1 MIQLKDILYKVTIQ
15 SVIGITSKNV
25 NKIEYNS
32 NKIENGNLFVAIIG
46 NTIDGH
52 DFISS
57 AIKNG
62 ASAIICQKIP
72 KETVKD
78 ITYIMVDDSRKA
90 LALICSNFFNNPS
103 AKLKLVGITGT
114 NGKTSCSTLLFQ
126 LFKKL
131 NKKVGLIST
140 NVIMIDDNK
149 IRSNQTTPEPLL
161 LNDILN
167 KMVLNNVEY
176 CFMEVSSHA
185 ISQKRIYGLDFILA
199 AFTNL
204 SQDHLDYHK
213 SFKEYRDV
221 KKEFFDSL
229 NQSSF
234 SLTNMDD
241 KNGSFMTQNTKS
253 KCFTYSLGSGS
264 NFSLKILEKDFNG
277 MKVLINNKEL
287 WTKVTGKF
295 NAYNILLVYSV
306 AKILGISE
314 ELILECISSL
324 NSPEGRFELVDK
336 NIDKIGI
343 VDYAHSPDSL
353 KNVLLTI
360 NELKERDKATI
371 TVIGCGGNRDKS
383 KRPIMGK
390 IASSLS
396 DIVIFTSD
404 NPRNENPKDIINQ
417 MIKGVDVKNINKVE
431 SEINREEAIKI
442 ACLRAN
448 SKDVILVAGKGH
460 EKYQINGNEKI
471 EFDDKKVLIKLL
483 KNNY

>member
-1 MIQLKDILYKVTIQ
+1 MMQLKDILYKVTIQ

-72 KETVKD
+72 KKTVKD

-149 IRSNQTTPEPLL
+149 IQSNQTTPEPLL

-234 SLTNMDD
+234 SLTNIDD

-253 KCFTYSLGSGS
+253 KCFTYSLGSDS
-264 NFSLKILEKDFNG
+264 KFSLKILEKDFNG

-314 ELILECISSL
+314 ESILECISSL
-324 NSPEGRFELVDK
+324 KSPEGRFELVDN

-371 TVIGCGGNRDKS
+371 TVIGCGGDRDKL

-442 ACLRAN
+442 ACLKAN

-471 EFDDKKVLIKLL
+471 EFDDKKILIKLL
-483 KNNY
+483 KNNF

>member
-1 MIQLKDILYKVTIQ
+1 MMQLKDILYKVTIQ

-32 NKIENGNLFVAIIG
+32 NNIENGNLFVAIIG

-126 LFKKL
+126 LFKRL

-149 IRSNQTTPEPLL
+149 IQSNQTTPEPLL

-185 ISQKRIYGLDFILA
+185 ISQKRIYGLDFTLA
-199 AFTNL
+199 AF
-204 SQDHLDYHK
+204 
-213 SFKEYRDV
+213 
-221 KKEFFDSL
+221 
-229 NQSSF
+229 
-234 SLTNMDD
+234 
-241 KNGSFMTQNTKS
+241 
-253 KCFTYSLGSGS
+253 
-264 NFSLKILEKDFNG
+264 
-277 MKVLINNKEL
+277 
-287 WTKVTGKF
+287 
-295 NAYNILLVYSV
+295 
-306 AKILGISE
+306 
-314 ELILECISSL
+314 
-324 NSPEGRFELVDK
+324 GR
-336 NIDKIGI
+336 
-343 VDYAHSPDSL
+343 
-353 KNVLLTI
+353 T
-360 NELKERDKATI
+360 
-371 TVIGCGGNRDKS
+371 
-383 KRPIMGK
+383 
-390 IASSLS
+390 
-396 DIVIFTSD
+396 
-404 NPRNENPKDIINQ
+404 
-417 MIKGVDVKNINKVE
+417 
-431 SEINREEAIKI
+431 
-442 ACLRAN
+442 
-448 SKDVILVAGKGH
+448 
-460 EKYQINGNEKI
+460 
-471 EFDDKKVLIKLL
+471 
-483 KNNY
+483 

>member
-1 MIQLKDILYKVTIQ
+1 MIYLHPTLTLVLLEILNHSCIFDLD
-15 SVIGITSKNV
+15 
-25 NKIEYNS
+25 NKFFALQQKS
-32 NKIENGNLFVAIIG
+32 N
-46 NTIDGH
+46 
-52 DFISS
+52 
-57 AIKNG
+57 
-62 ASAIICQKIP
+62 
-72 KETVKD
+72 
-78 ITYIMVDDSRKA
+78 DSH
-90 LALICSNFFNNPS
+90 

-149 IRSNQTTPEPLL
+149 IQSNQTTPEPLL

-221 KKEFFDSL
+221 KKEFFDLL

-234 SLTNMDD
+234 SLTNIDD
-241 KNGSFMTQNTKS
+241 KNGPFMTQNTKS

-287 WTKVTGKF
+287 WTKVTGNLTPTTYCWFIQLQKF
-295 NAYNILLVYSV
+295 
-306 AKILGISE
+306 
-314 ELILECISSL
+314 LE
-324 NSPEGRFELVDK
+324 F
-336 NIDKIGI
+336 
-343 VDYAHSPDSL
+343 L
-353 KNVLLTI
+353 KNQ
-360 NELKERDKATI
+360 
-371 TVIGCGGNRDKS
+371 S
-383 KRPIMGK
+383 
-390 IASSLS
+390 
-396 DIVIFTSD
+396 
-404 NPRNENPKDIINQ
+404 
-417 MIKGVDVKNINKVE
+417 
-431 SEINREEAIKI
+431 
-442 ACLRAN
+442 
-448 SKDVILVAGKGH
+448 
-460 EKYQINGNEKI
+460 
-471 EFDDKKVLIKLL
+471 
-483 KNNY
+483 

>member
-1 MIQLKDILYKVTIQ
+1 MEDPFN
-15 SVIGITSKNV
+15 GW
-25 NKIEYNS
+25 KI
-32 NKIENGNLFVAIIG
+32 
-46 NTIDGH
+46 
-52 DFISS
+52 
-57 AIKNG
+57 
-62 ASAIICQKIP
+62 
-72 KETVKD
+72 
-78 ITYIMVDDSRKA
+78 
-90 LALICSNFFNNPS
+90 
-103 AKLKLVGITGT
+103 
-114 NGKTSCSTLLFQ
+114 
-126 LFKKL
+126 
-131 NKKVGLIST
+131 
-140 NVIMIDDNK
+140 
-149 IRSNQTTPEPLL
+149 

-234 SLTNMDD
+234 SLTNIDD
-241 KNGSFMTQNTKS
+241 KNGPFMIQNTKS

-314 ELILECISSL
+314 ESILECISSL
-324 NSPEGRFELVDK
+324 NSPEGRFELVNK

-343 VDYAHSPDSL
+343 VDYAHTPDAL
-353 KNVLLTI
+353 KNVLNTI
-360 NELKERDKATI
+360 N
-371 TVIGCGGNRDKS
+371 
-383 KRPIMGK
+383 K
-390 IASSLS
+390 IR
-396 DIVIFTSD
+396 TQ
-404 NPRNENPKDIINQ
+404 NENFTHKYNQ
-417 MIKGVDVKNINKVE
+417 
-431 SEINREEAIKI
+431 
-442 ACLRAN
+442 
-448 SKDVILVAGKGH
+448 H
-460 EKYQINGNEKI
+460 
-471 EFDDKKVLIKLL
+471 
-483 KNNY
+483 